1 MDKMKF
7 EQFIDNGDAVLRSV
21 HDSGSADTAEFTA
34 LVDAFTHELS
44 AQICGLDKQMLPEQL
59 IGEEAL
65 RFNDKRITEIMNNV
79 PPSEKEL
86 ENSVALLE
94 RQKSQLE
101 DFSSK
106 GWPLPALSNT
116 NIDVCKTKV
125 LQSWKE
131 SEQLRKISELDR
143 RLTDVI
149 NALQNNCNEKDCD
162 SAEKIIY
169 QLRQELSQCKSDG
182 YTVPSI
188 TNNLSSAETRIAV
201 FRREAA
207 EKESLLQ
214 KLQEADNCLTAI
226 ESQITSGVG
235 QWDEKIEACDTLN
248 RLIIAFGQRNW
259 TIPSLS
265 NNKPLLIREKYLLY
279 REMQRIDLEI
289 SNCQQQQLTKKDK
302 QAFVSLCTE
311 QNKNMAVCKQH
322 GWRYPVLNNNDIQE
336 RLECFQKK
344 ERRHHHFKVFK
355 RTVILIGIA
364 IVVIAVTA
372 LVLFI
377 RSRVGKAPMPFT
389 SGEARNQHVAEIQ
402 SELEQAG
409 FTNIKTQM
417 LSSGLQKDNSVISVS
432 MDGTK
437 SFHKGEY
444 LSTET
449 PILIEFS
456 STGRVDLTELLQN
469 YRTKTVDELQSE
481 LKKLGFTNLEIEKNA
496 TDSPKSNYLMNGLEL
511 NGETYYAGSCFIPL
525 DSKIILQYNHLQIEL
540 VKEDLIEQN
549 YKDAVNSLME
559 QGFTKITLKRSDSLI
574 TGWVKKEGSIKS
586 VLVNDSEIEEHQDVW
601 FDEEIVLIVYT
612 FKGRGCE
619 DITLTE

>member
-1 MDKMKF
+1 
-7 EQFIDNGDAVLRSV
+7 
-21 HDSGSADTAEFTA
+21 
-34 LVDAFTHELS
+34 
-44 AQICGLDKQMLPEQL
+44 
-59 IGEEAL
+59 
-65 RFNDKRITEIMNNV
+65 
-79 PPSEKEL
+79 
-86 ENSVALLE
+86 
-94 RQKSQLE
+94 
-101 DFSSK
+101 
-106 GWPLPALSNT
+106 
-116 NIDVCKTKV
+116 
-125 LQSWKE
+125 
-131 SEQLRKISELDR
+131 
-143 RLTDVI
+143 
-149 NALQNNCNEKDCD
+149 
-162 SAEKIIY
+162 
-169 QLRQELSQCKSDG
+169 
-182 YTVPSI
+182 
-188 TNNLSSAETRIAV
+188 
-201 FRREAA
+201 
-207 EKESLLQ
+207 
-214 KLQEADNCLTAI
+214 
-226 ESQITSGVG
+226 
-235 QWDEKIEACDTLN
+235 
-248 RLIIAFGQRNW
+248 
-259 TIPSLS
+259 
-265 NNKPLLIREKYLLY
+265 
-279 REMQRIDLEI
+279 
-289 SNCQQQQLTKKDK
+289 
-302 QAFVSLCTE
+302 
-311 QNKNMAVCKQH
+311 
-322 GWRYPVLNNNDIQE
+322 
-336 RLECFQKK
+336 
-344 ERRHHHFKVFK
+344 
-355 RTVILIGIA
+355 
-364 IVVIAVTA
+364 
-372 LVLFI
+372 
-377 RSRVGKAPMPFT
+377 MPFT
-389 SGEARNQHVAEIQ
+389 SDEARNQHVAEIQ

-432 MDGTK
+432 VDGTK